1 MMKTICLIFGII
13 TFLWVSGGEA
23 KDFKFPEM
31 TGWKQSEE
39 PQTFL
44 PKTLYEYINGA
55 ADLYL
60 TYDFQ
65 ELRVA
70 EYLNDRK
77 ASVTIEIY
85 RHKSP
90 TDAFGIYSQ
99 ERLPEANYLNIGAQA
114 YIDKNILDFFS
125 GSYYVKINSYN
136 TGAEDQ
142 EVLQAFAKGVVEN
155 LDEKGGLP
163 SRLSSFPTEGKKSN
177 SEKFIARNF
186 MGYSFLHSAFTVDYE
201 LSGKQFKLF
210 LIEGVDQKECRDMI
224 EKYLQQTG
232 KPEEDVAEGRHTI
245 SDPYH
250 GVVDLYW
257 KGKYVWGI
265 LNLGDVSLRSKY
277 LKLFEEGLEKK
288 K

>member
-1 MMKTICLIFGII
+1 MMKTICLILGII

-232 KPEEDVAEGRHTI
+232 KPEKDAAEGRHTI

>member
-1 MMKTICLIFGII
+1 
-13 TFLWVSGGEA
+13 V
-23 KDFKFPEM
+23 
-31 TGWKQSEE
+31 
-39 PQTFL
+39 
-44 PKTLYEYINGA
+44 
-55 ADLYL
+55 
-60 TYDFQ
+60 
-65 ELRVA
+65 
-70 EYLNDRK
+70 
-77 ASVTIEIY
+77 
-85 RHKSP
+85 
-90 TDAFGIYSQ
+90 
-99 ERLPEANYLNIGAQA
+99 GAQG
-114 YIDKNILDFFS
+114 YSEQDVLNFLT
-125 GSYYVKINSYN
+125 GNYYVKMSSDK
-136 TGAEDQ
+136 TGPEDQ
-142 EVLQAFAKGVVEN
+142 EVLLAFAKGVVEN

>member
-1 MMKTICLIFGII
+1 MKTICLIFGII

-23 KDFKFPEM
+23 KDFKFPEIK
-31 TGWKQSEE
+31 GWKQSEE

-65 ELRVA
+65 ELKVA

-142 EVLQAFAKGVVEN
+142 EVLQAFAKGIVEN

-163 SRLSSFPTEGKKSN
+163 SRLSSFPAEGKKSN